1 MNYISLIE
9 ELKKRGS
16 VPGLDAIEGLLEELG
31 HPEDNLK
38 IVHIAGTN
46 GKGSI
51 FAYLS
56 SILIA
61 AGFKV
66 GRYISP
72 TISCYEERFQIN
84 GEYIIKDKLARLYNI
99 VEEAMKREEEK
110 TGLKPTLFEV
120 ETAISFLYF
129 KEEKVDYALIEV
141 GMGGRM
147 DATNVIRHPELT
159 VISSISY
166 DHQAFLGDTL
176 EEIAWQKAGIIKESC
191 PVVLSENSDEVCKVI
206 EQEATKK
213 KVKCIEIKPTDYEVL
228 SETPYGSTFLWKEQ
242 RYETKLPGRH
252 QVSNAVTA
260 LAASEYL
267 FRKDYEK
274 NNARKAIAKKL
285 DEMNVKSAQQG
296 GIIRTC
302 WPGRLEVLK
311 KEPLFYRDGA
321 HNPDGAKKL
330 AAFLQKYFTN
340 KKIIYIMGV
349 LKDKEYKKM
358 LRYLMPMAKEVY
370 VFKPKNER
378 GLSAQILADT
388 IKEVADVSV
397 TIESDVNAAVF
408 RNICLLIQIFFG
420 HWIPLSRMMYLWL
433 VDPFLLWKKWRIYCE
448 NRKVRI

>member
-84 GEYIIKDKLARLYNI
+84 GEYITKDKLARLYNI

-191 PVVLSENSDEVCKVI
+191 PVILSENSDEVCKVI
-206 EQEATKK
+206 GQEATKK
-213 KVKCIEIKPTDYEVL
+213 QVKCIEIEPTDYEVL

-274 NNARKAIAKKL
+274 NNARKAIAKEL

-408 RNICLLIQIFFG
+408 RALDTAKPDDVLVACG
-420 HWIPLSRMMYLWL
+420 SLSFMEEMEDIL
-433 VDPFLLWKKWRIYCE
+433 
-448 NRKVRI
+448 

>member
-84 GEYIIKDKLARLYNI
+84 GEYITKDKLARLYNI

-296 GIIRTC
+296 GIILTC

-408 RNICLLIQIFFG
+408 RALDTAKPDDVLVACG
-420 HWIPLSRMMYLWL
+420 SLSFMEEMEDIL
-433 VDPFLLWKKWRIYCE
+433 
-448 NRKVRI
+448 

>member
-84 GEYIIKDKLARLYNI
+84 GEYITKDKLARLYNI
-99 VEEAMKREEEK
+99 VEEAMKGEEEK

-408 RNICLLIQIFFG
+408 RALDTAKPDDVLVACG
-420 HWIPLSRMMYLWL
+420 SLSFMEEMEDIL
-433 VDPFLLWKKWRIYCE
+433 
-448 NRKVRI
+448 

>member
-84 GEYIIKDKLARLYNI
+84 GEYITKDKLARLYNI

-378 GLSAQILADT
+378 GLSAQILANT

-408 RNICLLIQIFFG
+408 RALDTAKPDDVLVACG
-420 HWIPLSRMMYLWL
+420 SLSFMEEMEDIL
-433 VDPFLLWKKWRIYCE
+433 
-448 NRKVRI
+448 

>member
-38 IVHIAGTN
+38 VVHIAGTN

-84 GEYIIKDKLARLYNI
+84 GEYITEVELARLYNI

-274 NNARKAIAKKL
+274 NNARKAIAEEL

-408 RNICLLIQIFFG
+408 RALDTAKPDDVLVACG
-420 HWIPLSRMMYLWL
+420 SLSFMEEMEDIL
-433 VDPFLLWKKWRIYCE
+433 
-448 NRKVRI
+448 

>member
-31 HPEDNLK
+31 HPENNLK

-84 GEYIIKDKLARLYNI
+84 GEYITKDKLARLYNI

-370 VFKPKNER
+370 VFKPNNER

-408 RNICLLIQIFFG
+408 RALDTAKPDDVLVACGSLSFMEEMELL
-420 HWIPLSRMMYLWL
+420 
-433 VDPFLLWKKWRIYCE
+433 V
-448 NRKVRI
+448 

>member
-38 IVHIAGTN
+38 VVHIAGTN

-84 GEYIIKDKLARLYNI
+84 GEYITKDELARLYNI

-274 NNARKAIAKKL
+274 NNARKAIAEEL

-330 AAFLQKYFTN
+330 AGFLQKYFTN

-408 RNICLLIQIFFG
+408 RALDTAKPDDVLVACG
-420 HWIPLSRMMYLWL
+420 SLSFMEEMEDIL
-433 VDPFLLWKKWRIYCE
+433 
-448 NRKVRI
+448 

>member
-38 IVHIAGTN
+38 VVHIAGTN

-191 PVVLSENSDEVCKVI
+191 PVVLSENLDEVCKVI

-267 FRKDYEK
+267 FRKDYDK
-274 NNARKAIAKKL
+274 NNSRKAIAKKL

-408 RNICLLIQIFFG
+408 RALDTAKSDDVLVACG
-420 HWIPLSRMMYLWL
+420 SLSFMEEMEDIL
-433 VDPFLLWKKWRIYCE
+433 
-448 NRKVRI
+448 

>member
-84 GEYIIKDKLARLYNI
+84 GKYITKDKLARLYNI

-129 KEEKVDYALIEV
+129 KEEEVDYALIEV

-176 EEIAWQKAGIIKESC
+176 EEISWQKAGIIKESC
-191 PVVLSENSDEVCKVI
+191 PVVLSENLDEVCKVI

-260 LAASEYL
+260 LATSEYL
-267 FRKDYEK
+267 FHKDYEK

-408 RNICLLIQIFFG
+408 RALDTAKPDDVLVACG
-420 HWIPLSRMMYLWL
+420 SLSFMEEMEDIL
-433 VDPFLLWKKWRIYCE
+433 
-448 NRKVRI
+448 

>member
-38 IVHIAGTN
+38 VVHIAGTN

-84 GEYIIKDKLARLYNI
+84 GEYITKDELARLYNI

-274 NNARKAIAKKL
+274 NNARKAIAEEL

-330 AAFLQKYFTN
+330 AAFFTN

-408 RNICLLIQIFFG
+408 RALDTAKPDDVLVACG
-420 HWIPLSRMMYLWL
+420 SLSFMEEMEDIL
-433 VDPFLLWKKWRIYCE
+433 
-448 NRKVRI
+448 

>member
-84 GEYIIKDKLARLYNI
+84 GEYITKDKLARLYNI
-99 VEEAMKREEEK
+99 VEEAMKREKEK

-191 PVVLSENSDEVCKVI
+191 PVILSENSDEVCKVI

-213 KVKCIEIKPTDYEVL
+213 KVKCIEIEPTDYEVL

-330 AAFLQKYFTN
+330 AAFLEKYFTN

-408 RNICLLIQIFFG
+408 RALDTAKPDDVLVACG
-420 HWIPLSRMMYLWL
+420 SLSFMEEMEDIL
-433 VDPFLLWKKWRIYCE
+433 
-448 NRKVRI
+448 

>member
-1 MNYISLIE
+1 MNSISLIE

-84 GEYIIKDKLARLYNI
+84 GEYITKDKLARLYNI

-408 RNICLLIQIFFG
+408 RALDTAKPDDVLVACG
-420 HWIPLSRMMYLWL
+420 SLSFMEEMEDIL
-433 VDPFLLWKKWRIYCE
+433 
-448 NRKVRI
+448 

>member
-16 VPGLDAIEGLLEELG
+16 VPGLDAIEGLLEELR

-84 GEYIIKDKLARLYNI
+84 GEYITKDKLARLYNI

-191 PVVLSENSDEVCKVI
+191 PVILSENSDEVCKVI

-213 KVKCIEIKPTDYEVL
+213 RVKCIEIEPTDYEVL

-408 RNICLLIQIFFG
+408 RALDTAKPDDVLVACG
-420 HWIPLSRMMYLWL
+420 SLSFMEEMEDIL
-433 VDPFLLWKKWRIYCE
+433 
-448 NRKVRI
+448 

>member
-38 IVHIAGTN
+38 VVHIAGTN

-84 GEYIIKDKLARLYNI
+84 GEYITKDELARLYNI

-274 NNARKAIAKKL
+274 NNARKAIAEEL

-340 KKIIYIMGV
+340 KKIIYIRGV

-408 RNICLLIQIFFG
+408 RALDTAKPDDVLVACG
-420 HWIPLSRMMYLWL
+420 SLSFMEEMEDIL
-433 VDPFLLWKKWRIYCE
+433 
-448 NRKVRI
+448 

>member
-38 IVHIAGTN
+38 VVHIAGTN

-84 GEYIIKDKLARLYNI
+84 GEYITKDELARLYNI

-242 RYETKLPGRH
+242 RYETKLTGRH

-274 NNARKAIAKKL
+274 NNARKAIAEEL

-408 RNICLLIQIFFG
+408 RALDTAKPDDVLVACG
-420 HWIPLSRMMYLWL
+420 SLSFMEEMEDIL
-433 VDPFLLWKKWRIYCE
+433 
-448 NRKVRI
+448 

>member
-84 GEYIIKDKLARLYNI
+84 GKYITKDKLARLYNI

-129 KEEKVDYALIEV
+129 KEEEVDYALIEV

-166 DHQAFLGDTL
+166 DHQVFLGDTL

-206 EQEATKK
+206 EQEAKKK
-213 KVKCIEIKPTDYEVL
+213 KVKCIEIEPTDYEVL

-408 RNICLLIQIFFG
+408 RALDTAKPDDVLVACG
-420 HWIPLSRMMYLWL
+420 SLSFMEEMEDIL
-433 VDPFLLWKKWRIYCE
+433 
-448 NRKVRI
+448 

>member
-31 HPEDNLK
+31 HPEDKLK

-84 GEYIIKDKLARLYNI
+84 GEYITKDKLARLYNI

-274 NNARKAIAKKL
+274 NNARKAIAEEL

-388 IKEVADVSV
+388 IKEVADVSI

-408 RNICLLIQIFFG
+408 RALDTAKPDDVLVACG
-420 HWIPLSRMMYLWL
+420 SLSFMEEMEDIL
-433 VDPFLLWKKWRIYCE
+433 
-448 NRKVRI
+448 

>member
-84 GEYIIKDKLARLYNI
+84 GKYITKDKLARLYNI

-129 KEEKVDYALIEV
+129 KEEEVDYALIEV

-176 EEIAWQKAGIIKESC
+176 EEISWQKAGIIKESC
-191 PVVLSENSDEVCKVI
+191 PVVLSENLDEVCKVI

-213 KVKCIEIKPTDYEVL
+213 KVKGIEIKPTDYEVL

-260 LAASEYL
+260 LATSEYL
-267 FRKDYEK
+267 FHKDYEK

-408 RNICLLIQIFFG
+408 RALDTAKPDDVLVACG
-420 HWIPLSRMMYLWL
+420 SLSFMEEMEDIL
-433 VDPFLLWKKWRIYCE
+433 
-448 NRKVRI
+448 

>member
-38 IVHIAGTN
+38 VVHIAGTN

-84 GEYIIKDKLARLYNI
+84 GEYITKDELARLYNI

-274 NNARKAIAKKL
+274 NNARKAIAEEL

-358 LRYLMPMAKEVY
+358 LRYRMPMAKEVY

-408 RNICLLIQIFFG
+408 RALDTAKPDDVLVACG
-420 HWIPLSRMMYLWL
+420 SLSFMEEMEDIL
-433 VDPFLLWKKWRIYCE
+433 
-448 NRKVRI
+448 

>member
-38 IVHIAGTN
+38 VVHIAGTN

-61 AGFKV
+61 ASFKV

-84 GEYIIKDKLARLYNI
+84 GEYITKDELARLYNI

-274 NNARKAIAKKL
+274 NNARKAIAEEL

-408 RNICLLIQIFFG
+408 RALDTAKPDDVLVACG
-420 HWIPLSRMMYLWL
+420 SLSFMEEMEDIL
-433 VDPFLLWKKWRIYCE
+433 
-448 NRKVRI
+448 

>member
-38 IVHIAGTN
+38 VVHIAGTN

-84 GEYIIKDKLARLYNI
+84 GEYITKDKLARLYNI

-274 NNARKAIAKKL
+274 NNARKAIAEEL

-408 RNICLLIQIFFG
+408 RALDTAKPDDVLVACG
-420 HWIPLSRMMYLWL
+420 SLSFMEEMEDIL
-433 VDPFLLWKKWRIYCE
+433 
-448 NRKVRI
+448 

>member
-38 IVHIAGTN
+38 VVHIAGTN

-191 PVVLSENSDEVCKVI
+191 PVVLSENLDEVCKVI

-408 RNICLLIQIFFG
+408 RALDTAKPDDVLVACG
-420 HWIPLSRMMYLWL
+420 SLSFMEEMEDIL
-433 VDPFLLWKKWRIYCE
+433 
-448 NRKVRI
+448 

>member
-84 GEYIIKDKLARLYNI
+84 GEYITKDKLARLYNI

-274 NNARKAIAKKL
+274 NNARKAIAEEL

-370 VFKPKNER
+370 VFKPNNER

-408 RNICLLIQIFFG
+408 RALDTAKPDDVLVACG
-420 HWIPLSRMMYLWL
+420 SLSFMEEMEDIL
-433 VDPFLLWKKWRIYCE
+433 
-448 NRKVRI
+448 

>member
-38 IVHIAGTN
+38 VVHIAGTN

-84 GEYIIKDKLARLYNI
+84 GEYITKDELARLYNI

-274 NNARKAIAKKL
+274 NNARKAIAEEL

-349 LKDKEYKKM
+349 LKYKEYKKM

-408 RNICLLIQIFFG
+408 RALDTAKPDDVLVACG
-420 HWIPLSRMMYLWL
+420 SLSFMEEMEDIL
-433 VDPFLLWKKWRIYCE
+433 
-448 NRKVRI
+448 

>member
-84 GEYIIKDKLARLYNI
+84 GKYITKDKLARLYNI

-129 KEEKVDYALIEV
+129 KEEEVDYALIEV

-176 EEIAWQKAGIIKESC
+176 EEISWQKAGIIKESC

-206 EQEATKK
+206 EQQAKK
-213 KVKCIEIKPTDYEVL
+213 KRVKCIEIEPTDYEVL

-267 FRKDYEK
+267 FHKDYEK

-408 RNICLLIQIFFG
+408 RALDTAKPDDVLVACG
-420 HWIPLSRMMYLWL
+420 SLSFMEEMEDIL
-433 VDPFLLWKKWRIYCE
+433 
-448 NRKVRI
+448 

>member
-84 GEYIIKDKLARLYNI
+84 GKYITKDKLARLYNI

-129 KEEKVDYALIEV
+129 KEEEVDYALIEV

-176 EEIAWQKAGIIKESC
+176 EEISWQKAGIIKESC
-191 PVVLSENSDEVCKVI
+191 PVVLSENADEVCKVI
-206 EQEATKK
+206 EQEAKK
-213 KVKCIEIKPTDYEVL
+213 KRVKCIEIEPTDYEVL

-267 FRKDYEK
+267 FHKDYEK

-408 RNICLLIQIFFG
+408 RALDTAKPDDVLVACG
-420 HWIPLSRMMYLWL
+420 TLSFTEEMEDIL
-433 VDPFLLWKKWRIYCE
+433 
-448 NRKVRI
+448 

>member
-38 IVHIAGTN
+38 VVHIAGTN

-84 GEYIIKDKLARLYNI
+84 GEYITKDELARLYNI

-274 NNARKAIAKKL
+274 NNARKAIAEEL

-378 GLSAQILADT
+378 GLSVQILADT

-408 RNICLLIQIFFG
+408 RALDTAKPDDVLVACG
-420 HWIPLSRMMYLWL
+420 SLSFMEEMEDIL
-433 VDPFLLWKKWRIYCE
+433 
-448 NRKVRI
+448 

>member
-38 IVHIAGTN
+38 VVHIAGTN

-84 GEYIIKDKLARLYNI
+84 GEYITKDELARLYNI

-274 NNARKAIAKKL
+274 NNARKAIAEEL

-408 RNICLLIQIFFG
+408 RALDTSNPDDVLVACG
-420 HWIPLSRMMYLWL
+420 SLSFMEEMEDIL
-433 VDPFLLWKKWRIYCE
+433 
-448 NRKVRI
+448 

>member
-84 GEYIIKDKLARLYNI
+84 GKYITKDKLARLYNI

-129 KEEKVDYALIEV
+129 KEEEVDYALIEV

-176 EEIAWQKAGIIKESC
+176 EEISWQKAGIIKESC

-206 EQEATKK
+206 EQEAKKK
-213 KVKCIEIKPTDYEVL
+213 KVKCIEIEPTDYEVL

-267 FRKDYEK
+267 FHKDYEK

-408 RNICLLIQIFFG
+408 RALDTAKPDDVLVACG
-420 HWIPLSRMMYLWL
+420 SLSFMEEMEDIL
-433 VDPFLLWKKWRIYCE
+433 
-448 NRKVRI
+448 

>member
-84 GEYIIKDKLARLYNI
+84 GEYITKDKLARLYNI

-191 PVVLSENSDEVCKVI
+191 PVILSENSDEVCKVI

-213 KVKCIEIKPTDYEVL
+213 KVKCIEIEPTDYEVL

-330 AAFLQKYFTN
+330 AAFLEKYFTN

-408 RNICLLIQIFFG
+408 RALDTAKPDDVLVACG
-420 HWIPLSRMMYLWL
+420 SLSFMEEMEDIL
-433 VDPFLLWKKWRIYCE
+433 
-448 NRKVRI
+448 

>member
-31 HPEDNLK
+31 HPEDKLK

-84 GEYIIKDKLARLYNI
+84 GEYITKDKLARLYNI

-408 RNICLLIQIFFG
+408 RALDTAKPDDVLVACG
-420 HWIPLSRMMYLWL
+420 SLSFMEEMEDIL
-433 VDPFLLWKKWRIYCE
+433 
-448 NRKVRI
+448 

>member
-38 IVHIAGTN
+38 VVHIAGTN

-191 PVVLSENSDEVCKVI
+191 PVVLSENLDEVCKVI

-408 RNICLLIQIFFG
+408 RALDTAKSDDVLVACG
-420 HWIPLSRMMYLWL
+420 SLSFMEEMEDIL
-433 VDPFLLWKKWRIYCE
+433 
-448 NRKVRI
+448 

>member
-16 VPGLDAIEGLLEELG
+16 IPGLDAIQGLLEELG
-31 HPEDNLK
+31 HPEDDLK

-84 GEYIIKDKLARLYNI
+84 GEYITKDKLARLYNI

-370 VFKPKNER
+370 VFKPNNER

-408 RNICLLIQIFFG
+408 RALDTAKPDDVLVACG
-420 HWIPLSRMMYLWL
+420 SLSFMEEMEDIL
-433 VDPFLLWKKWRIYCE
+433 
-448 NRKVRI
+448 

>member
-1 MNYISLIE
+1 MNYFSLIE

-38 IVHIAGTN
+38 VVHIAGTN

-84 GEYIIKDKLARLYNI
+84 GEYITKDELARLYNI

-274 NNARKAIAKKL
+274 NNARKAIAEEL

-408 RNICLLIQIFFG
+408 RALDTAKPDDVLVACG
-420 HWIPLSRMMYLWL
+420 SLSFMEEMEDIL
-433 VDPFLLWKKWRIYCE
+433 
-448 NRKVRI
+448 

>member
-84 GEYIIKDKLARLYNI
+84 GKYITKDKLARLYNI
-99 VEEAMKREEEK
+99 VEEAMKREEEN

-129 KEEKVDYALIEV
+129 KEEEVDYALIEV

-176 EEIAWQKAGIIKESC
+176 EEISWQKAGIIKESC

-206 EQEATKK
+206 EQEAKKK
-213 KVKCIEIKPTDYEVL
+213 KVKCIEIEPTDYEVL

-267 FRKDYEK
+267 FHKDYEK

-408 RNICLLIQIFFG
+408 RALDTAKPDDVLVACG
-420 HWIPLSRMMYLWL
+420 SLSFMEEMEDIL
-433 VDPFLLWKKWRIYCE
+433 
-448 NRKVRI
+448 

>member
-31 HPEDNLK
+31 HPENNLK

-84 GEYIIKDKLARLYNI
+84 WEYITKDKLARLYNI

-166 DHQAFLGDTL
+166 DQQAFLGDTL

-370 VFKPKNER
+370 VFKPNNER

-408 RNICLLIQIFFG
+408 RALDTAKPDDVLVACG
-420 HWIPLSRMMYLWL
+420 SLSFMEEMEDIL
-433 VDPFLLWKKWRIYCE
+433 
-448 NRKVRI
+448 

>member
-38 IVHIAGTN
+38 VVHIAGTN

-56 SILIA
+56 SVLIA
-61 AGFKV
+61 AGYKV

-84 GEYIIKDKLARLYNI
+84 GEYITKDELARLYNI

-274 NNARKAIAKKL
+274 NNARKAIAEEL

-408 RNICLLIQIFFG
+408 RALDTAKPDDVLVACG
-420 HWIPLSRMMYLWL
+420 SLSFMEEMEDIL
-433 VDPFLLWKKWRIYCE
+433 
-448 NRKVRI
+448 